1 MILAHEGAPLAP
13 HDLWRAWSLEPV
25 VLGSLALTAVLYAVG
40 LRRLV
45 HRAGW
50 TGRRRRALAFLAGWL
65 TLAVAM
71 LSPLHALGGAL
82 LSAHMVQHEL
92 LMLVAAPLLV
102 AARPLVPLLWA
113 VPSSPRRALGR
124 RATRGAAR
132 ALWRT
137 LTLPLVAFG
146 LHAVAIWG
154 WHVPALYDATL
165 ESEALHA
172 AQHLSFLATA
182 LLFWWSLTHGPAAE
196 RRWGAAML
204 YVIATMAH
212 TGALG
217 VLLTFASRP
226 LYPAYVGRTAP
237 WALTP
242 LQDQQLA
249 GLVMWIPA
257 GVGYLVA
264 ALVFAWR
271 WLESSDRLATRTLL
285 AAGDSAASH

>member
-1 MILAHEGAPLAP
+1 V
-13 HDLWRAWSLEPV
+13 R
-25 VLGSLALTAVLYAVG
+25 
-40 LRRLV
+40 
-45 HRAGW
+45 RAGW

-113 VPSSPRRALGR
+113 LPSSPRRALGR
-124 RATRGAAR
+124 RTSRGATR
-132 ALWRT
+132 ALWRA
-137 LTLPLVAFG
+137 LTLPLVAFV
-146 LHAVAIWG
+146 LHAMAIWG

-165 ESEALHA
+165 RSEALHA
-172 AQHLSFLATA
+172 AQHLSFLSTA
-182 LLFWWSLTHGPAAE
+182 LLFWWSLAHGPGAE

-226 LYPAYVGRTAP
+226 LYPAYVGRTAA
-237 WALTP
+237 WGLTALE
-242 LQDQQLA
+242 DQQLA

-264 ALVFAWR
+264 ALVFTRRWIESSGRLAARTALVAVLALGGAGSAWR
-271 WLESSDRLATRTLL
+271 
-285 AAGDSAASH
+285 